1 MDITS
6 FYFLCFFGIT
16 LLLYYILP
24 KKAQW
29 AFLLLVSGLFFIT
42 YGKPWLILYPIISTT
57 VTFVG
62 ANLIERLEEQKRKK
76 AVLSFVVVFQLILL
90 VVLKY
95 LNFGV
100 YTHNAIMDVFHIGGQ
115 YWNRFRFMVP
125 LGISF
130 YTLSMIGYLCD
141 VYWEISKPQKN
152 FFKYALFGMYFPVM
166 VSGPIIRYQDM
177 ENQLYERHV
186 FDYRK
191 VTFGMQRI
199 LWGFFK
205 KLVISERLA
214 VLVSTVY
221 NGYEAYPGTYI
232 LIATIAFAFRL
243 YTDFSGCM
251 DIVLG
256 VSECFGITVA
266 ENFNTP
272 FFSRT
277 MQEFWRRWH
286 ITLGAWLKNYIFYP
300 LLRTRFFMELPKKLK
315 PRYGKKAAKQITTFA
330 AMFIL
335 WFAIGLWHGGAW
347 KYIIG
352 SGLLHW
358 FYIVMGEVLEPVWK
372 KMRAFFH
379 VKVESRGFIVF
390 QRVRTFLLA
399 SSGFLF
405 FNSGGM
411 RKAFAMYWSMFT
423 TWNPQVLWNGSL
435 LQLGLDAVD
444 LVIAIVSLGILFV
457 VSCMQ
462 QKESVRE
469 WLAGRHL
476 VIRWILLYALLF
488 YVILLGNYGPGYSA
502 AEFIYAGF

>member
-6 FYFLCFFGIT
+6 FHFLCFFGLT
-16 LLLYYILP
+16 LLLYYVIP
-24 KKAQW
+24 KKLQW
-29 AFLLLVSGLFFIT
+29 GFLLLVSCVFFMLS
-42 YGKPWLILYPIISTT
+42 GKPWLILYPLLSVT
-57 VTFVG
+57 VTYFG
-62 ANLIERLEEQKRKK
+62 TIQIARLEEQKKKK
-76 AVLSFVVVFQLILL
+76 AVLSFVVIFHVLCLLIM
-90 VVLKY
+90 KY

-100 YTHNAIMDVFHIGGQ
+100 YTHNAIVDVLHLKVQ
-115 YWNRFRFMVP
+115 YWDSFRFLVP

-130 YTLSMIGYLCD
+130 YTLSMLGYVCD
-141 VYWEISKPQKN
+141 VYWEITSPQKN
-152 FFKYALFGMYFPVM
+152 FLKFALFGMYFPVLI
-166 VSGPIIRYQDM
+166 SGPIIRYQDM
-177 ENQLYERHV
+177 EEQLYVKHS
-186 FDYRK
+186 FQYRN

-214 VLVSTVY
+214 ILVSTVY
-221 NGYEAYPGTYI
+221 NDYQSYPGMYI
-232 LIATIAFAFRL
+232 FIATIAFAFRL

-256 VSECFGITVA
+256 VSECFGIKVP

-300 LLRTRFFMELPKKLK
+300 LLRAKFFMELPKKLK
-315 PRYGKKAAKQITTFA
+315 PRFGKKAAKQITTFS

-379 VKVESRGFIVF
+379 VNTDSRGFIIF

-411 RKAFAMYWSMFT
+411 RKAFAMYASMFT
-423 TWNPQVLWNGSL
+423 TWNPQVLWNGSM
-435 LQLGLDAVD
+435 LQLGLEAKE
-444 LVIAIVSLGILFV
+444 LVIALVSLCLLFI

-462 QKESVRE
+462 QKRQVRE
-469 WLAGRHL
+469 WLAERPL
-476 VIRWILLYALLF
+476 VLRWVILYAALF
-488 YVILLGNYGPGYSA
+488 YVILLGNYGPGYSS